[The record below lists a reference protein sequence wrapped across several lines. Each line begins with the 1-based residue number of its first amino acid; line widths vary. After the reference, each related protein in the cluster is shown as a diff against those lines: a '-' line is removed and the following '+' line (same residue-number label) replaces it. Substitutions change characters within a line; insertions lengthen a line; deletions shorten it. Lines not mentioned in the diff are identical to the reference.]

1 MEQAQRVKKFCV
13 DEYYGKPPYSDY
25 VGGIG
30 ISRVGRENMKAAS
43 GEKGDYCVVVRLQKR
58 LPRRLPL
65 LKEKDGVKIFVEY
78 IGVIRAL

>member
-1 MEQAQRVKKFCV
+1 
-13 DEYYGKPPYSDY
+13 
-25 VGGIG
+25 
-30 ISRVGRENMKAAS
+30 MKAAS